1 MNQEQFPISSIRWL
15 LVLLV
20 IIISNCCAVPL
31 ISATESTRKPS
42 KHILLV
48 ENTIPNDFKDIIA
61 AHPALSVRVDISNCG
76 GYKPSLDYTTDLA
89 MDWVCE
95 TVRENTITVPQ
106 YVYKMQPINRPLWNQ
121 LRQHCGCKRIK
132 YRIPYVRLEASSAT
146 WILDMQE
153 VPVGTSCHTFENDAC
168 RIFRSSRKHQA

>member
-1 MNQEQFPISSIRWL
+1 M
-15 LVLLV
+15 LVPLV
-20 IIISNCCAVPL
+20 IIISNCCAVL
-31 ISATESTRKPS
+31 LTSATEGTTKHRS
-42 KHILLV
+42 KHRLLV
-48 ENTIPNDFKDIIA
+48 ENTVSNNVQNITA
-61 AHPALSVRVDISNCG
+61 ARPPLNVRVAIEQCIYAGD
-76 GYKPSLDYTTDLA
+76 KPFLDHTTEFA

-121 LRQHCGCKRIK
+121 LRQHCGCKQIK
-132 YRIPYVRLEASSAT
+132 YRIPYVRLEASSST

-168 RIFRSSRKHQA
+168 KIFRSSRKHHA